1 MKRCFS
7 LSVILFVSYFSMQA
21 QQIVYNNQNIVD
33 FEWKK
38 ITERNNP
45 NAHSRC
51 ETCYLFPNFVEGNLA
66 LKNGN
71 RLTVKF
77 NYNMFYNEVELIRNS
92 DTLFIANRF
101 DVDSINLANKVFL
114 YTLYKSKELGVGSA
128 FVERLSN
135 GKVKL
140 LLNKKTTF
148 IPYKPAAPYTSEV
161 DAHYEQSQSYMLKDG
176 NNEAAIIK
184 SKSDIYELYPD
195 KKKEIKKFMKKNR
208 VRFSN
213 QQSLVKLANYLS
225 SLA

>member
-1 MKRCFS
+1 MKRVLILLS
-7 LSVILFVSYFSMQA
+7 LFLLVFMVDA
-21 QQIVYNNQNIVD
+21 QIVSQNQDIMRY
-33 FEWKK
+33 EWRK
-38 ITERNNP
+38 IEERNNP
-45 NAHSRC
+45 T
-51 ETCYLFPNFVEGNLA
+51 ETVKCDCYLFPNFVEGNLA

-71 RLTVKF
+71 RLSVKF

-114 YTLYKSKELGVGSA
+114 YTLYNSKEYGVGSA

-140 LLNKKTTF
+140 LLNNKTTF

-176 NNEAAIIK
+176 KREAVIVK

-195 KKKEIKKFMKKNR
+195 KKKEIKKFMKKNK

-213 QQSLVKLANYLS
+213 QQSLVKLADYLS
-225 SLA
+225 SLV